1 MTETYKSLAQK
12 SIWTA
17 IILFGIRLFI
27 EWKWFAFS
35 FDLYS
40 CWGYA
45 GEAIGITSV
54 LTVAYEKWLWRYN
67 KFESTPVLKKK
78 YVGTLLSNYDNIH
91 RSAELIIQQTLL
103 SVHVTLISEE
113 SQSWSI
119 SSSIDNIG
127 GTPQLIYCYH
137 NKPKTEFRR
146 RSEIHYGTAM
156 LRISSPEK
164 LSGSYYTDR
173 NTGGDMEFT
182 ASA

>member
-27 EWKWFAFS
+27 EWKWFTLS

-40 CWGYA
+40 FWGYA
-45 GEAIGITSV
+45 GEAIGITSI
-54 LTVAYEKWLWRYN
+54 LTVAYEKWFWKYN

-78 YVGTLLSNYDNIH
+78 YVGTLLSSYDNIQ
-91 RSAELIIQQTLL
+91 RDVELKIQQTLL
-103 SVHVTLISEE
+103 SIHVTLISGE
-113 SQSWSI
+113 SQSRSI
-119 SSSIDNIG
+119 SSSIDIILG
-127 GTPQLIYCYH
+127 VPQLTYCYL
-137 NKPKTEFRR
+137 NTPKTEFRH

-156 LRISSPEK
+156 LCINSTEK

-173 NTGGDMEFT
+173 NTRGDMEFT
-182 ASA
+182 AST